1 MSCNELENPQL
12 AFVLI
17 LKWNSEW
24 YCCVQGDFEGIRML
38 SHLQTASYAWRFRE
52 CRTLDFSS
60 SSQCTFSPM
69 RQGKGQGIAWSHAE
83 GLDIGWI
90 WEIEYIQNTSLCCV
104 QLERSAPTFHLHSNY
119 FSLTLVP
126 GTSKEKGG
134 PEFDK
139 MCMHFKTFAK
149 ANILDHRQFSYTS
162 AAMRYRY
169 DNSVSVLLV
178 PCETQ
183 WPWSSTF
190 SSTGLLN
197 QIRSFVDYRET
208 WIVVVDQTR

>member
-1 MSCNELENPQL
+1 M
-12 AFVLI
+12 I
-17 LKWNSEW
+17 LLCTRGLWRYQNL
-24 YCCVQGDFEGIRML
+24 Q

-60 SSQCTFSPM
+60 SSQCTSSPM

-83 GLDIGWI
+83 GLVLGWN
-90 WEIEYIQNTSLCCV
+90 WEIEYIQTTSLCCA
-104 QLERSAPTFHLHSNY
+104 QLESSAPTFHLLSNY
-119 FSLTLVP
+119 FSPTLVP
-126 GTSKEKGG
+126 DTFKKKGG

-139 MCMHFKTFAK
+139 LCMHFKTFAK

-169 DNSVSVLLV
+169 DSSLSVLLV

-208 WIVVVDQTR
+208 WIAVVDQTR